1 MHDQQPPSR
10 EQRRPDA
17 VTAAR
22 ARENRAFVRALLARN
37 QPEFARV
44 LTAAVAELSRE
55 LTDCPPARERE

>member
-1 MHDQQPPSR
+1 MHHHQQPPSG

-22 ARENRAFVRALLARN
+22 ARENRAFVRALLARK
-37 QPEFARV
+37 QPEFARI

-55 LTDCPPARERE
+55 LTNDL